1 METDVEHENLLAD
14 RVDVEPPIFRG
25 CSSSE
30 LLALLGVAVAV
41 WIPLSI
47 LIAFAMGKLP
57 FALGIIAVGV
67 IASMYF
73 GAGAFQ
79 RVKRNRPDHYY
90 MHAFQRFLHVRKLW
104 TSPFV
109 LRSGTWDIGRK

>member
-1 METDVEHENLLAD
+1 MEAHYEDENLLAD

-25 CSSSE
+25 CTSSE
-30 LLALLGVAVAV
+30 LLTLLLIAVVV

-47 LIAFAMGKLP
+47 LIALLIGKLP
-57 FALGIIAVGV
+57 FALGMIAVGV
-67 IASMYF
+67 IGSVYL
-73 GAGAFQ
+73 GAGVFQ

-90 MHAFQRFLHVRKLW
+90 MHAFRRHLHVRKLW

-109 LRSGTWDIGRK
+109 FRSGTWDIGRK

>member
-1 METDVEHENLLAD
+1 MEQYNEDENLLAD

-30 LLALLGVAVAV
+30 LLTLLGVAVAV
-41 WIPLSI
+41 WLPLSV
-47 LIAFAMGKLP
+47 LISLAAGKLP
-57 FALGIIAVGV
+57 FALGVVAVGV
-67 IASMYF
+67 IGTVYF

-90 MHAFQRFLHVRKLW
+90 MHALRRFLHMRKLW
-104 TSPFV
+104 TSPFIV
-109 LRSGTWDIGRK
+109 RRGTWDIGRH